1 MIASFAKYDN
11 SFHVK
16 LGIIGSRKRSCP
28 DLIRLEIQNRCPSE
42 VISGGAEGI
51 DSEAEFVAKSLS
63 VPVRVIR
70 PEYGSRKTRAEAMA
84 AIRKRNEK
92 IVNECDILLAFPS
105 ENRTGG
111 TERVIA
117 FANKIKKPFIVI
129 SSNEPEQLQALIC

>member
-1 MIASFAKYDN
+1 VIDSFARCIND
-11 SFHVK
+11 FFVK

-28 DLIRLEIQNRCPSE
+28 DLIRLEIQARCPSE
-42 VISGGAEGI
+42 VISGGAKGI

-84 AIRKRNEK
+84 AIRKRNEQ
-92 IVNECDILLAFPS
+92 IVNECDVLLAFPA

-117 FANKIKKPFIVI
+117 FANKIKKPCIVI
-129 SSNEPEQLQALIC
+129 SSNELKQLQELAY

>member
-1 MIASFAKYDN
+1 M
-11 SFHVK
+11 K

-28 DLIRLEIQNRCPSE
+28 DLIRLEIQRRSPSE

-70 PEYGSRKTRAEAMA
+70 PEYGERKTRAEAMA

-92 IVNECDILLAFPS
+92 IVNECDVLLAFPS
-105 ENRTGG
+105 ETRTGG

-117 FANKIKKPFIVI
+117 FANKMKKPCVII
-129 SSNEPEQLQALIC
+129 SSNEQEPDQGLIC